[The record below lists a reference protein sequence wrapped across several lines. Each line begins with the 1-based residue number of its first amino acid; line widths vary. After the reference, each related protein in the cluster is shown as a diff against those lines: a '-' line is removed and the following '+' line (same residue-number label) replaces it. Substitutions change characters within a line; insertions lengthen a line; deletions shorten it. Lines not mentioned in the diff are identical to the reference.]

1 MIIITEICL
10 MPPQLSYKVVNLAGK
25 ILCYAPKPTYKS
37 VRNQLSSVVNFRDRN
52 TADFAIRII
61 DKENNEISVVFKELK
76 GFEHIPENILFSNRL
91 SIEPEFV
98 AGVPSSIGYLTHLNY
113 LHIDCLGLTK
123 LPIEIGKL
131 VNLEYLN
138 ISHNKLTDLPMSMKK
153 LKKLR
158 TLYMNHNPF
167 PEIPLVIMQMVYL
180 KQLLIYRHNEY
191 RTWRYSDSI
200 KMLKHKIPNLK
211 ILGC

>member
-1 MIIITEICL
+1 
-10 MPPQLSYKVVNLAGK
+10 MPQQHSYKVVNLAGE

-52 TADFAIRII
+52 TVDFAIRII
-61 DKENNEISVVFKELK
+61 DRENNEISVVFKELK
-76 GFEHIPENILFSNRL
+76 GFEHIPDNILFSNRL

-98 AGVPSSIGYLTHLNY
+98 AGLPSSIGYLTHLNY
-113 LHIDCLGLTK
+113 LHIDCLGLTT

-138 ISHNKLTDLPMSMKK
+138 ISYNKLTDLPMSMKK

-167 PEIPLVIMQMVYL
+167 LDIPLVIMQMVYL
-180 KQLLIYRHNEY
+180 KQLFIHRHNEY
-191 RTWRYSDSI
+191 CIWRYFDSI

-211 ILGC
+211 IYG